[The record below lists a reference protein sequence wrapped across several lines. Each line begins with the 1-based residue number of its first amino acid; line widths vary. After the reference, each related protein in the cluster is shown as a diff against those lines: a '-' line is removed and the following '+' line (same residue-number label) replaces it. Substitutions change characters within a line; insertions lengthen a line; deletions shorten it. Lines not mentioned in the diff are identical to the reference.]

1 VLGSVL
7 HPAALAEIFRR
18 YRPQIVY
25 HAAAYK
31 HVRLLEQNPF
41 AVENNAIGS
50 SLLIKAAQEN
60 ETEQLILLSTEK
72 AVDPVSIMGVSK
84 RIAELAVLT
93 PHDDRSLMKAV
104 RLGQCAR
111 LGRQYRSPFLR
122 QMLSGKPVTVTDLEV
137 RRYFLTTADAVTL
150 LLEAAPAN
158 TAPSILAP
166 DLAEPVSVEALAR
179 HLMRRSR
186 RLPL

>member
-1 VLGSVL
+1 M
-7 HPAALAEIFRR
+7 
-18 YRPQIVY
+18 
-25 HAAAYK
+25 
-31 HVRLLEQNPF
+31 
-41 AVENNAIGS
+41 
-50 SLLIKAAQEN
+50 LIKAAQEN
-60 ETEQLILLSTEK
+60 ETEQLILLSTDK

-122 QMLSGKPVTVTDLEV
+122 QMLSGMPVTVTDPEV

-158 TAPSILAP
+158 TAPGILAP

-179 HLMRRSR
+179 HLMAKVATTSARRSR
-186 RLPL
+186 A

>member
-1 VLGSVL
+1 
-7 HPAALAEIFRR
+7 
-18 YRPQIVY
+18 
-25 HAAAYK
+25 
-31 HVRLLEQNPF
+31 
-41 AVENNAIGS
+41 
-50 SLLIKAAQEN
+50 LLIKAAQEN
-60 ETEQLILLSTEK
+60 ETEQLILLSTDK

-122 QMLSGKPVTVTDLEV
+122 QMLSGMPVTVTDPEV

-150 LLEAAPAN
+150 LLEAAYGAGSGRTGERGSAGAAFDGEGREDFHFSIHS
-158 TAPSILAP
+158 TA
-166 DLAEPVSVEALAR
+166 AR
-179 HLMRRSR
+179 RQDV
-186 RLPL
+186 